1 MAAMKGATL
10 QKVNNEIVKA
20 IEHLQLQES
29 TLQDEVSKV
38 IFIDVLFVVVN
49 CQKSILEMISF

>member
-20 IEHLQLQES
+20 IEQLQLQES
-29 TLQDEVSKV
+29 SLQDEVLKV
-38 IFIDVLFVVVN
+38 SCSSLH
-49 CQKSILEMISF
+49 